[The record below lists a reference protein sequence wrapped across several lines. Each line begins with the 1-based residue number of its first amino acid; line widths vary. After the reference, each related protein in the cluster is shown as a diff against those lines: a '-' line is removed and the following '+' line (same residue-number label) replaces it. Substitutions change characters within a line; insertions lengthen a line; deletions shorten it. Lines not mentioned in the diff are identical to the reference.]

1 MKVVDEAKWV
11 QQLSE
16 FDAGE
21 ERGQAFRDFLLAW
34 ADRAEEYLEASDTAT
49 PLDALTRVL
58 PEVEENRD
66 GRITIGDI
74 GGMLVALAAFWA
86 HGEAMV
92 EALTLIERRLV
103 QDTVAMKVAFL
114 AEQAMGKKDQ

>member
-34 ADRAEEYLEASDTAT
+34 ADRAEEVLEGDDTAN

-74 GGMLVALAAFWA
+74 GGMLVVLAAFWA